1 MRQRRFVLAL
11 LIAPVLA
18 FLSVILFYP
27 LAEMVHR
34 SFIDPAPGIG
44 NYVRIVEMDV
54 YARVF
59 WTTFEVSG
67 LITVICL
74 LLGYPLAYAAANRG
88 PTARLILLAAVMMP
102 FWTSLLV
109 RTYAWM
115 VLLGAGGPA
124 VELWSFFIGTEPP
137 QMLFNRFSAVIGM
150 VYVMLPYMVLSLF
163 GVMNEIDYNYQR
175 AARSLGATPLR
186 AFWHV
191 YLPQSMAGITGG
203 VLLVFI
209 VSIGFFV
216 TPALLGGRKETFI
229 ARLIKI
235 NVQDV
240 VDWGF
245 ASALAVVLLV
255 LTIALLFC
263 YDRLLRSESVFSPGL
278 ARGRA

>member
-1 MRQRRFVLAL
+1 MKQSRGILAL

-18 FLSVILFYP
+18 FLTAILFYP
-27 LAEMVHR
+27 LARMVHR
-34 SFIDPAPGIG
+34 SFTDPVLGVG
-44 NYVRIVEMDV
+44 NYLRIVEVDV

-67 LITVICL
+67 LVTGLCL

-88 PTARLILLAAVMMP
+88 PATRLLLLAAVMMP

-115 VLLGAGGPA
+115 VLLGAGGPVA
-124 VELWSFFIGTEPP
+124 QAWTFFFETEPP
-137 QMLFNRFSAVIGM
+137 QLLFNRFSAVIGM

-163 GVMNEIDYNYQR
+163 AVMSEIDPNYQR
-175 AARSLGATPLR
+175 AARSLGASPLR
-186 AFWHV
+186 AFLHV
-191 YLPQSMAGITGG
+191 YLPHSYAGVTGG

-245 ASALAVVLLV
+245 ASALAVALLV
-255 LTIALLFC
+255 LTMLLLFC
-263 YDRLLRSESVFSPGL
+263 YDKLLRNESVLAAGL
-278 ARGRA
+278 SRGRA